1 MVGPGT
7 DLSHPP
13 FFIKPLFWLFAAA
26 SWLTEDSKCRRK
38 LCNRTSCVISR
49 V

>member
-13 FFIKPLFWLFAAA
+13 FFIKPLLLLFTFLGK
-26 SWLTEDSKCRRK
+26 LTEDSV
-38 LCNRTSCVISR
+38 CNKKECDRCSCVIAR